1 MISKRM
7 KDVRENRLQIYNKA
21 MELKSEGLNNKQI
34 LAKLDALGFRVGN
47 GSSIEPSTLSRIMNR
62 RCYVG
67 NMGKLKR
74 LKRLKYKRKSGVV
87 RLPMET
93 METVVNVTPKKLP
106 TSRSSDAID
115 IITMVMASN
124 LTETA
129 KIRIVKAL
137 LNES

>member
-1 MISKRM
+1 MISKRT

-21 MELKSEGLNNKQI
+21 MELRGDGLNNKKI
-34 LAKLDALGFRVGN
+34 LEKLDALGFRVGN
-47 GSSIEPSTLSRIMNR
+47 GRQIDQSTLSRIMNR
-62 RCYVG
+62 RYFVG
-67 NMGKLKR
+67 NMGKLKS
-74 LKRLKYKRKSGVV
+74 LKYRRKSGVV
-87 RLPMET
+87 RLPVET
-93 METVVNVTPKKLP
+93 MQSVVSAAPKKLP

-124 LTETA
+124 LPETA

>member
-1 MISKRM
+1 MISKRT
-7 KDVRENRLQIYNKA
+7 KDIRENRLQIYNKA

-34 LAKLDALGFRVGN
+34 LEKLDALGFRVGN

-67 NMGKLKR
+67 NMGKLKC
-74 LKRLKYKRKSGVV
+74 LKYKRKSGVV
-87 RLPMET
+87 RLPVET
-93 METVVNVTPKKLP
+93 MQSVVSAVPKKLP

-124 LTETA
+124 LPETA